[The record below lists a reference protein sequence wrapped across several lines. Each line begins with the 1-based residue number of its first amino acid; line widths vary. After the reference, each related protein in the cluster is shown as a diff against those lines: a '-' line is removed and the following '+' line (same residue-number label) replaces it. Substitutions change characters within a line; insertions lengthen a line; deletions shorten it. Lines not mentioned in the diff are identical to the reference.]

1 VASDVEENLP
11 THEARLAKRHGAV
24 AVGVKAQV
32 VDGLELDQRD
42 ASASL
47 GVHHADGE
55 PTGRRRLR
63 RLAKRAQLQAKQ
75 QGGKD

>member
-1 VASDVEENLP
+1 VKENLP
-11 THEARLAKRHGAV
+11 THEARLAKRHGSV
-24 AVGVKAQV
+24 AVGVKTQM

-42 ASASL
+42 ASAGL

-55 PTGRRRLR
+55 QGGRRRF